1 MRWKRRGEHVHRISL
16 NANTLIRKMCL
27 LLRLWIPVLFL
38 TDLPSCSAIQVSARE
53 DRKYAM
59 LFQSVVLPC
68 QYSTMSTQTPVVQWW
83 YKSYC
88 RDRTRDAF
96 SFPESLGVGG
106 SELGSSSHLDCSDS
120 SRTVRVVASVT
131 GSSITLAEH
140 YKGRDIT
147 IINKADLRIGELQWG
162 DSGVYL
168 CKVVISDDLEGRNE
182 APVELLVLEWAFVGS
197 VALGIIL
204 FILLFGVCWCQ
215 CCPHSCCCYVSCWCC
230 PDTCCCPRH
239 LYEAGKGLR
248 STASSPQIAVYP
260 PYYVP
265 GVPAMVPIA
274 PPSLVDT
281 KMMSAPPSVS
291 ESSAA
296 GVRPVYRLQS
306 SLDQDSLKVLQH
318 VEKQLANFHPAKP
331 QSHDSCSVSELSS
344 LHEMDT
350 GGFRQSYRKIQ
361 EKALPAIPDH
371 DRDLEDIPERRHPS
385 SSSQTRRSTRY
396 QHRRNRSIEEDHH
409 HNNNSRWNPRSE
421 HLQRKAFLLG
431 GKTGSLDE
439 LEEFAQCYRQRGPRE
454 ELTVR
459 DIRDTDQEYERLE
472 LREREGDRDRDRDR
486 EYYPP
491 SYRDKTTKRGY
502 RDNSDRDD
510 HAETWRERDR
520 QEDRHGDRQRSPPPS
535 PRKRRGTWDNE
546 LEQRP
551 PKPPAPPPP
560 PGQSPRGRD
569 YDDELLSNLLER
581 KTRRGGASDSRGDRG
596 RGGGRSEEDTPS
608 DTPSKGSK
616 GSKKSSGGGGERH
629 HSRWPS
635 NREVELVLD
644 SRGEDSLPPYCQ
656 TALERFRAAE
666 RPSPS
671 PHSSRPSNG
680 GSTHSHALTLQ
691 QESGEERDKP
701 RKVSTLLSRDS
712 LIV

>member
-1 MRWKRRGEHVHRISL
+1 MRRKRRGEHVHRTCL
-16 NANTLIRKMCL
+16 NANALIWKMCL
-27 LLRLWIPVLFL
+27 LLRWWIPVLFL
-38 TDLPSCSAIQVSARE
+38 TDLPSSSAIQVSSRE
-53 DRKYAM
+53 DKKYAT

-68 QYSTMSTQTPVVQWW
+68 QYSSMSTQTPVIQWW

-96 SFPESLGVGG
+96 SFPEGLGVR
-106 SELGSSSHLDCSDS
+106 GSSSHLDCSDS

-168 CKVVISDDLEGRNE
+168 CKVIISDDLEGRNE
-182 APVELLVLEWAFVGS
+182 APVELLVLGKTGTGVSDDLLPDFDVKIMPEWAFVGS

-230 PDTCCCPRH
+230 PETCCCPRH

-248 STASSPQIAVYP
+248 SRASSPQIAVYP

-281 KMMSAPPSVS
+281 TMMSAPPSVS
-291 ESSAA
+291 ENSAA
-296 GVRPVYRLQS
+296 G
-306 SLDQDSLKVLQH
+306 
-318 VEKQLANFHPAKP
+318 A
-331 QSHDSCSVSELSS
+331 CSISELSS
-344 LHEMDT
+344 LHEVDT
-350 GGFRQSYRKIQ
+350 GCFRQSYRQIQ
-361 EKALPAIPDH
+361 KNALPAIPDH
-371 DRDLEDIPERRHPS
+371 DRDLEDIPDLHHPS
-385 SSSQTRRSTRY
+385 SSSQTRRPTRY

-409 HNNNSRWNPRSE
+409 HDNNSRWNPRSE

-431 GKTGSLDE
+431 GKSGSLDE
-439 LEEFAQCYRQRGPRE
+439 LEEFSQCYRQRGPRE

-486 EYYPP
+486 EYCPS

-502 RDNSDRDD
+502 RDNRDRDD
-510 HAETWRERDR
+510 RAETWRERDR
-520 QEDRHGDRQRSPPPS
+520 QEDCHGDRQGNRQRSPPPS
-535 PRKRRGTWDNE
+535 PKKRRGTWDNE

-560 PGQSPRGRD
+560 PRQSPRGRD
-569 YDDELLSNLLER
+569 YDDELLSSLLER
-581 KTRRGGASDSRGDRG
+581 KTRRGGASDSGGDRG

-616 GSKKSSGGGGERH
+616 GSKKSSGSGGERH
-629 HSRWPS
+629 HSRCPS

-671 PHSSRPSNG
+671 PRPSTHSSRPSNG
-680 GSTHSHALTLQ
+680 GSTHSHAHTLQ

>member
-182 APVELLVLEWAFVGS
+182 APVELLVLGKTGTGVSDDLLPDFDVKIMPEWAFVGS

-296 GVRPVYRLQS
+296 G
-306 SLDQDSLKVLQH
+306 
-318 VEKQLANFHPAKP
+318 A
-331 QSHDSCSVSELSS
+331 CSVSELSS

>member
-1 MRWKRRGEHVHRISL
+1 MRRKRRGEHVHSTSL
-16 NANTLIRKMCL
+16 NSNALIWKMCL
-27 LLRLWIPVLFL
+27 LLRWWIPVLFL
-38 TDLPSCSAIQVSARE
+38 TE
-53 DRKYAM
+53 
-59 LFQSVVLPC
+59 
-68 QYSTMSTQTPVVQWW
+68 
-83 YKSYC
+83 
-88 RDRTRDAF
+88 
-96 SFPESLGVGG
+96 
-106 SELGSSSHLDCSDS
+106 
-120 SRTVRVVASVT
+120 
-131 GSSITLAEH
+131 
-140 YKGRDIT
+140 
-147 IINKADLRIGELQWG
+147 ADLRIGELQWG

-182 APVELLVLEWAFVGS
+182 APVELLVLGKTGTGLSDDLLPDFDVKIMPEWAFVGS

-230 PDTCCCPRH
+230 PETCCCPRH

-281 KMMSAPPSVS
+281 RMMSAPPSVS
-291 ESSAA
+291 ENSAA
-296 GVRPVYRLQS
+296 GVRPVYRLQSTLDQS

-318 VEKQLANFHPAKP
+318 VEKQLAHFHPAKP
-331 QSHDSCSVSELSS
+331 QSHDSCSMSELSS
-344 LHEMDT
+344 LHEVDT
-350 GGFRQSYRKIQ
+350 GGFRQSYRQVQK
-361 EKALPAIPDH
+361 KALPAIPDH
-371 DRDLEDIPERRHPS
+371 DRDLEDIPDLHHPS

-431 GKTGSLDE
+431 GKSGSLDE

-472 LREREGDRDRDRDR
+472 LREREGDRDRDR

-502 RDNSDRDD
+502 SDNRDRDD
-510 HAETWRERDR
+510 RAETWGERDR
-520 QEDRHGDRQRSPPPS
+520 QEDCHGDRQGDRQRSSPPS

-560 PGQSPRGRD
+560 PRQSPRGRD
-569 YDDELLSNLLER
+569 YDDELLSTLLER
-581 KTRRGGASDSRGDRG
+581 KTRRAGASDSGGDRG
-596 RGGGRSEEDTPS
+596 RGGGRGEEDTPS

-616 GSKKSSGGGGERH
+616 GSKKSSGSGGERH

-635 NREVELVLD
+635 NRGVELVLD

-671 PHSSRPSNG
+671 PRPSNG
-680 GSTHSHALTLQ
+680 GSTHSHTHTLQ

>member
-1 MRWKRRGEHVHRISL
+1 MRRKRRGEHVHRTSL
-16 NANTLIRKMCL
+16 NANALIWKMCL
-27 LLRLWIPVLFL
+27 LLRWWIPVLFL
-38 TDLPSCSAIQVSARE
+38 TDLPSSSAIQVSSRE
-53 DRKYAM
+53 DRKYAT

-68 QYSTMSTQTPVVQWW
+68 QYSSMSTQTPVVQWW

-96 SFPESLGVGG
+96 SFPEGLGVR
-106 SELGSSSHLDCSDS
+106 GSSSHLDCSDS

-168 CKVVISDDLEGRNE
+168 CKVIISDDLEGRNE
-182 APVELLVLEWAFVGS
+182 APVELLVLGKTGTGVSDDLLPDFDVKIMPEWAFVGS

-230 PDTCCCPRH
+230 PETCCCPRH

-248 STASSPQIAVYP
+248 SRASSPQIAVYP

-281 KMMSAPPSVS
+281 TMMSAPPSVS
-291 ESSAA
+291 EHSAA
-296 GVRPVYRLQS
+296 G
-306 SLDQDSLKVLQH
+306 
-318 VEKQLANFHPAKP
+318 A
-331 QSHDSCSVSELSS
+331 CSISELSS
-344 LHEMDT
+344 LHEVDA
-350 GGFRQSYRKIQ
+350 GGFRQSYRQIQ
-361 EKALPAIPDH
+361 KKALPAIPDH
-371 DRDLEDIPERRHPS
+371 DRDLEDIPDLHHPS
-385 SSSQTRRSTRY
+385 SSSQPRRSTRY

-409 HNNNSRWNPRSE
+409 HDNNSRWNPRSE

-431 GKTGSLDE
+431 GKSGSLDE
-439 LEEFAQCYRQRGPRE
+439 LEEFSQCYRQRGPRE

-459 DIRDTDQEYERLE
+459 DIRDNDQEYERLE

-486 EYYPP
+486 EYCPP

-502 RDNSDRDD
+502 RDNRDRDD
-510 HAETWRERDR
+510 RVETWRERDR
-520 QEDRHGDRQRSPPPS
+520 QEDCHGDRQGNRQRSPPPS
-535 PRKRRGTWDNE
+535 PKKRRGTWDNE

-560 PGQSPRGRD
+560 PRQSPRGRD
-569 YDDELLSNLLER
+569 YDDELLSTLLER
-581 KTRRGGASDSRGDRG
+581 KTRRGGASDSGGDRG
-596 RGGGRSEEDTPS
+596 RGGGRGEEDTPS

-616 GSKKSSGGGGERH
+616 GSKKSSGSGGERH
-629 HSRWPS
+629 HSRCPS

-671 PHSSRPSNG
+671 PRPSTHSSRPSNG
-680 GSTHSHALTLQ
+680 GSTHSHADTLQ

>member
-1 MRWKRRGEHVHRISL
+1 MRRKRRGEHVHRTSL
-16 NANTLIRKMCL
+16 NANALIWKMCL
-27 LLRLWIPVLFL
+27 LLRWWIPVLFL
-38 TDLPSCSAIQVSARE
+38 TDLPSSSAIQVSSRE
-53 DRKYAM
+53 DRKYAT

-68 QYSTMSTQTPVVQWW
+68 QYSSMSTQTPVVQWW

-96 SFPESLGVGG
+96 SFPEGLGVR
-106 SELGSSSHLDCSDS
+106 GSSSHLDCSDS

-168 CKVVISDDLEGRNE
+168 CKVIISDDLEGRNE
-182 APVELLVLEWAFVGS
+182 APVELLVLGKTGTGVSDDLLPDFDVKIMPEWAFVGS

-230 PDTCCCPRH
+230 PETCCCPRH

-248 STASSPQIAVYP
+248 SRASSPQIAVYP

-281 KMMSAPPSVS
+281 TMMSAPPSVS
-291 ESSAA
+291 EHSAA
-296 GVRPVYRLQS
+296 G
-306 SLDQDSLKVLQH
+306 
-318 VEKQLANFHPAKP
+318 A
-331 QSHDSCSVSELSS
+331 CSISELSS
-344 LHEMDT
+344 LHEVDA
-350 GGFRQSYRKIQ
+350 GGFRQSYRQIQ
-361 EKALPAIPDH
+361 KKALPAIPDH
-371 DRDLEDIPERRHPS
+371 DRDLEDIPDLHHPS
-385 SSSQTRRSTRY
+385 SSSQPRRSTRY

-409 HNNNSRWNPRSE
+409 HDNNSRWNPRSE

-431 GKTGSLDE
+431 GKSGSLDE
-439 LEEFAQCYRQRGPRE
+439 LEEFSQCYRQRGPRE

-459 DIRDTDQEYERLE
+459 DIRDNDQEYERLE

-486 EYYPP
+486 EYCPP

-502 RDNSDRDD
+502 RDNRDRDD
-510 HAETWRERDR
+510 RVETWRERDR
-520 QEDRHGDRQRSPPPS
+520 QEDCHGDRQGNRQRSPPPS
-535 PRKRRGTWDNE
+535 PKKRRGTWDNE

-560 PGQSPRGRD
+560 PRQSPRGRD
-569 YDDELLSNLLER
+569 YDDELLSTLLER
-581 KTRRGGASDSRGDRG
+581 KTRRGGASDSGGDRG
-596 RGGGRSEEDTPS
+596 RGGGRGEEDTPS

-616 GSKKSSGGGGERH
+616 GSKKSSGSGGERH
-629 HSRWPS
+629 HSRCPS

-671 PHSSRPSNG
+671 PRPSTHSSRPSNG
-680 GSTHSHALTLQ
+680 GSTHSHADTLQ

-701 RKVSTLLSRDS
+701 RKVVSY
-712 LIV
+712 I